1 MYAGEG
7 IVIHAGIMNYSF
19 AKVLM
24 DSIVRIKRNKPW
36 PEILLLLEHP
46 PVITLGKRS
55 TAEDIL
61 YPDNILKSKGIDVHN
76 VERGGLATYH
86 GPGQLVG
93 YILIDLKKINM
104 RQSQLVD
111 HIEAAIIQSL
121 LNYSIDAKR
130 HRSHRGVWVGD
141 HKIASIGIAVRG
153 GITFHGFALNC
164 NPDLSHFDFI
174 NPCGL
179 NPGSMTS
186 ITRVLG
192 KPTSADEI
200 KNSITAHLGTR
211 IGIDFSSVSLNNLLT
226 YISKEQKG
234 THISRH
240 FEDES
245 NRIPEYPNNAIATR
259 RLGNDKRH
267 CIYPA

>member
-1 MYAGEG
+1 MFAEEG
-7 IVIHAGIMNYSF
+7 IVIHAGIMNYPF
-19 AKVLM
+19 AQILM
-24 DSIVRIKRNKPW
+24 DSIVRIKRYKPW

-46 PVITLGKRS
+46 PVITLGKRA

-61 YPDNILKSKGIDVHN
+61 YPDYMLKTKGINVHN

-93 YILIDLKKINM
+93 YILVDLKKINM
-104 RQSQLVD
+104 RQSQLVN

-121 LNYSIDAKR
+121 SYYGIDAKR
-130 HRSHRGVWVGD
+130 HLNHRGVWVGD

-179 NPGSMTS
+179 KPGSMTS
-186 ITRVLG
+186 IARIIG
-192 KPTSADEI
+192 EPNSSDKI
-200 KNSITAHLGTR
+200 KNSITANLETR
-211 IGIDFSSVSLNNLLT
+211 IGIDFAMFSMNKLLT
-226 YISKEQKG
+226 YIREEKKD
-234 THISRH
+234 THINRH
-240 FEDES
+240 FEGALNRNTES
-245 NRIPEYPNNAIATR
+245 PNNAMATR
-259 RLGNDKRH
+259 SLGNDKRN
-267 CIYPA
+267 CIYPT